1 MFSGSLGLPLLG
13 LSRHTS
19 LYQTGKK
26 TFMAS
31 PCLTEPSCH
40 AMPRSSV
47 IAVSFLLGQGSIRQQ
62 ANGKEGSGIPP
73 WRHRSVVHSWDGVC
87 CIFWPFF
94 VHLTDKCC
102 PLFTSWY
109 TMSEHSF
116 YQPKKCSTV
125 KYFITLQ
132 EILLHLP
139 FTKNILYLIWQMELA
154 AEHCHVPSS
163 PERRYN
169 LG

>member
-1 MFSGSLGLPLLG
+1 MI
-13 LSRHTS
+13 T
-19 LYQTGKK
+19 
-26 TFMAS
+26 
-31 PCLTEPSCH
+31 
-40 AMPRSSV
+40 
-47 IAVSFLLGQGSIRQQ
+47 FLLRIQWMSFYSLLATAKLKTEQRTLKSV
-62 ANGKEGSGIPP
+62 ALSSNGKEGSGIPP
-73 WRHRSVVHSWDGVC
+73 WRHRSVVHSGDGVC

-116 YQPKKCSTV
+116 YQPKKCSPV

>member
-1 MFSGSLGLPLLG
+1 MDAKGGCNQPRWEHRHFSMIYAKGFFIFPFLPSFIPGNGAANGAPTRKRAVPL
-13 LSRHTS
+13 RCTS
-19 LYQTGKK
+19 
-26 TFMAS
+26 
-31 PCLTEPSCH
+31 P
-40 AMPRSSV
+40 
-47 IAVSFLLGQGSIRQQ
+47 
-62 ANGKEGSGIPP
+62 NGKEGSGIPP